1 MRKKRG
7 REGDIVKKRIG
18 GREGGIERE
27 REGMLL
33 LGVSVCICLL
43 SINIPV
49 FNQILCCVHTLISV
63 SIAHLAP
70 VACAVLVVGG

>member
-1 MRKKRG
+1 M
-7 REGDIVKKRIG
+7 KKRIG
-18 GREGGIERE
+18 GGGGVERERERE

-49 FNQILCCVHTLISV
+49 FNQILCCVHILISV
-63 SIAHLAP
+63 SITHLPP
-70 VACAVLVVGG
+70 VAYVLYLL